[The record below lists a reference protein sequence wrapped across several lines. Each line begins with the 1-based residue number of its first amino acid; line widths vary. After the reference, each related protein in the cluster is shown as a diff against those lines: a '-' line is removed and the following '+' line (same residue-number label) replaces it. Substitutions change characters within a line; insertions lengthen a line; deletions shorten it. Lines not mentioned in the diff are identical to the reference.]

1 MTHGD
6 NETQHF
12 GNRLNGKTF
21 LRVSGLKKLSV
32 NGTDSNAQSGTVYCS
47 QRRNIIRDFTLTN
60 ERPHLPQDVF

>member
-1 MTHGD
+1 M
-6 NETQHF
+6 EK
-12 GNRLNGKTF
+12 R

-32 NGTDSNAQSGTVYCS
+32 NGTDSNAQSGTVYRS

>member
-1 MTHGD
+1 MS

-32 NGTDSNAQSGTVYCS
+32 NGTDSNTNPEPSTVAS
-47 QRRNIIRDFTLTN
+47 AGM
-60 ERPHLPQDVF
+60 